1 MIRKKQMLSHTWGLM
16 LLALCATPLYAI
28 DAQTFIHLANSTIH
42 EANGGFIANI
52 DQVIKTQDE
61 MIKLGIEGS
70 RAYIKEHPEHTK
82 FLTLVID
89 NADNMKRMT
98 LDEIEAQWHEGQFL
112 KSHGFDIHKMEHFGE
127 LFSLMDAI
135 LHPATAH
142 ICFTQYKKTKNADL
156 LTRASAELIEVV
168 EHVSHINERQTQLT
182 HN

>member
-1 MIRKKQMLSHTWGLM
+1 MIRKKQMLGRTLGLT
-16 LLALCATPLYAI
+16 LLGLCSTPTYAI
-28 DAQTFIHLANSTIH
+28 DAKTFINLANNTIH

-52 DQVIKTQDE
+52 NQVIKTQDK

-70 RAYIKEHPEHTK
+70 LAYIKEHPEHKK

-98 LDEIEAQWHEGQFL
+98 LDEIEAQWHEGKYL
-112 KSHGFDIHKMEHFGE
+112 KEHGFDIHKMEHFGE
-127 LFSLMDAI
+127 LFSLMDSI

-156 LTRASAELIEVV
+156 LARASAELIEVV
-168 EHVSHINERQTQLT
+168 EHVSHIEERKTQLT
-182 HN
+182 QN